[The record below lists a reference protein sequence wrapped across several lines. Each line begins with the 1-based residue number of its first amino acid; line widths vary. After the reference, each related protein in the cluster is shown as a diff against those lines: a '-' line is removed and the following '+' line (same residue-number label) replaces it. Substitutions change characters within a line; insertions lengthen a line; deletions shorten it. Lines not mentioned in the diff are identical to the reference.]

1 MKNILDFGQ
10 EIIDEILENTSLIT
24 TDTRDL
30 VGKKYF
36 ICFQG
41 LSYDAH
47 DFVEEII
54 KNPDIDYIFV
64 EKDLGLNSK
73 KIFQVESTLKF
84 YQFLAQHYRKKIKP
98 IVIAITGSAGKT
110 TTKNL
115 FKLVLNNKFKCFST
129 EKNFNNEYGVPK
141 TILAMPKDTQ
151 VLVLELAMRNLG
163 EIRDLSLIAEPNI
176 ALITNIGSAH
186 IEILKSKE
194 NIRKAKLE
202 ILEGFSNLNH
212 KNMFFAE
219 QEILDFVINDEFY
232 KSLVSKLNIELKTLI
247 LPSLS
252 GSHNFLCSEGLLHDM
267 SLVKSVSLS
276 LGMQEQEIENCF
288 QDFSPSNG
296 RGNFIHLENDIL
308 FIDETYNSNPE
319 AVLNSVEAIKKQFS
333 HKKIILA
340 LGQIK
345 ESDSILVD
353 NLFDTFSKDQSLTL
367 LDLREL
373 NLLQAKNKL
382 DEVLESNA
390 VVLFKASRAHK
401 LEELIA
407 LYQK

>member
-1 MKNILDFGQ
+1 MKNISDCDQ
-10 EIIDEILENTSLIT
+10 KIIDEILDNTSLIS

-30 VGKKYF
+30 DGKKYF

-41 LSYDAH
+41 VSYDAH

-54 KNPDIDYIFV
+54 KNHDIDYVFV
-64 EKDLGLNSK
+64 EKDLGFDSK

-84 YQFLAQHYRKKIKP
+84 YQFLAQQYRKRVNP

-115 FKLVLNNKFKCFST
+115 FNLVLNKNFKYFST

-141 TILAMPKDTQ
+141 TILAMPKDTE

-163 EIRDLSLIAEPNI
+163 EIRELSIISEPNI

-202 ILEGFSNLNH
+202 ILEGFSKLNH
-212 KNMFFAE
+212 QNMFFAE
-219 QEILDFVINDEFY
+219 HEILDFIVNDKFY
-232 KSLVSKLNIELKTLI
+232 NSLISKLNIELKTLI
-247 LPSLS
+247 TPSLS
-252 GSHNFLCSEGLLHDM
+252 RSHNFLFSEGLLHDM

-276 LGMQEQEIENCF
+276 LGIQEQDIENCF
-288 QDFSPSNG
+288 QDFSPSDG
-296 RGNFIHLENDIL
+296 RGNFIYLENDIL

-319 AVLNSVEAIKKQFS
+319 AVINSVEAIKKQFS
-333 HKKIILA
+333 QKKIILA

-345 ESDSILVD
+345 ESDSILVN
-353 NLFDTFSKDQSLTL
+353 NLYDTLAKDESLTL

-373 NLLQAKNKL
+373 NLIQAKNNL
-382 DEVLESNA
+382 DELLESNS

-401 LEELIA
+401 LEELISQ
-407 LYQK
+407 YQK